1 MKVWIKY
8 LIGIALGL
16 AAAFII
22 PSANP
27 AATAVISA
35 ASEFAIR
42 AARYT
47 VLPLMFFGVSMAVFK
62 LRNSNQLTKTALW
75 TIGAI
80 LGTTL
85 ILTVLGLISILI
97 FKLPR
102 IPITGEKMTDLP
114 SIVLKK
120 MIMQILP
127 YSGFNSI
134 ADGAYLLPCFIFA
147 GFAGAG
153 CTTDQ
158 VASKPLVSF
167 LDSAAKVCYSIM
179 TFFIEW
185 VSIGMI
191 AIACYWMVSAKAI
204 FASRIYTPL
213 ILMLTID
220 FILAIALI
228 YPLIIRFLCN
238 DLHPMHVLFASITPI
253 LAAFFSA
260 DSNMSL
266 PVNLRHARESLGQ
279 HQQAADVSV
288 SLFSIFGRGG
298 SALVTAICFVTIL
311 RSYSSLGFTAFDV
324 VWIFV
329 TTFAISL
336 VLGAIPQGG
345 TFVALT
351 VLCTMYSRGFEAGYL
366 LLKPAAP
373 ILCSFAAAFD
383 AASAMFGS
391 YVVAVKT
398 KQFEHVEL
406 KHYI

>member
-153 CTTDQ
+153 CTTDP

-185 VSIGMI
+185 ALKIYRISASHSMI
-191 AIACYWMVSAKAI
+191 VDQMISEC
-204 FASRIYTPL
+204 
-213 ILMLTID
+213 D
-220 FILAIALI
+220 
-228 YPLIIRFLCN
+228 
-238 DLHPMHVLFASITPI
+238 DLGEV
-253 LAAFFSA
+253 
-260 DSNMSL
+260 
-266 PVNLRHARESLGQ
+266 
-279 HQQAADVSV
+279 
-288 SLFSIFGRGG
+288 
-298 SALVTAICFVTIL
+298 VTEDL
-311 RSYSSLGFTAFDV
+311 
-324 VWIFV
+324 
-329 TTFAISL
+329 
-336 VLGAIPQGG
+336 
-345 TFVALT
+345 
-351 VLCTMYSRGFEAGYL
+351 E
-366 LLKPAAP
+366 
-373 ILCSFAAAFD
+373 
-383 AASAMFGS
+383 
-391 YVVAVKT
+391 
-398 KQFEHVEL
+398 
-406 KHYI
+406 